1 MNELINEWLTNL
13 LSEGRNEWINER
25 MTERMNEWVHKWVNE
40 WTNKLMYDQVNA
52 VMKEQAVVIS
62 QYFLFKRMGLPAL
75 FLRKRN

>member
-1 MNELINEWLTNL
+1 MNDWLIYWVK
-13 LSEGRNEWINER
+13 EGRNEWINER

>member
-1 MNELINEWLTNL
+1 
-13 LSEGRNEWINER
+13 

-52 VMKEQAVVIS
+52 VMEEQAVVIS

>member
-1 MNELINEWLTNL
+1 MNDWLITEW
-13 LSEGRNEWINER
+13 RKEWMNKWENDW
-25 MTERMNEWVHKWVNE
+25 TNEWVHKWVNE

>member
-1 MNELINEWLTNL
+1 MSEW
-13 LSEGRNEWINER
+13 
-25 MTERMNEWVHKWVNE
+25 MNEWMNECISVNE